1 MMRTRNEIA
10 KTSLTPCCIVIF
22 LFLYA
27 VSSPMNYKETGFL
40 FFYPLYSDYT
50 IQCLY
55 TTGTW
60 VWVYTITW
68 MMHAF
73 ANKKFNNTTYKLVT
87 GSSMYAYV
95 SHYFFIIMIAVLIIR
110 PYKITFLPA
119 LFLNI
124 FLTNAVILLS
134 YIFFVFIYELIVPPK
149 EEKESAAPGDE
160 VERQGLLKNEEIMV
174 GDKQR
179 S

>member
-1 MMRTRNEIA
+1 MMINYDAVFFSQGLVDQLYFKQMMRTR
-10 KTSLTPCCIVIF
+10 KSLGNTVLAPACVVLF

-27 VSSPMNYKETGFL
+27 VSSPMNYTQTGFL
-40 FFYPLYSDYT
+40 FFYPLYTDYT

-60 VWVYTITW
+60 AWVYLVTW

-73 ANKKFNNTTYKLVT
+73 ANKEFNKTTYKLVT

-110 PYKITFLPA
+110 PYKISFLPA
-119 LFLNI
+119 LFINI
-124 FLTNAVILLS
+124 FLTNGIILLS
-134 YIFFVFIYELIVPPK
+134 YMFMNFIYELIVPPK
-149 EEKESAAPGDE
+149 AEK
-160 VERQGLLKNEEIMV
+160 
-174 GDKQR
+174 
-179 S
+179 